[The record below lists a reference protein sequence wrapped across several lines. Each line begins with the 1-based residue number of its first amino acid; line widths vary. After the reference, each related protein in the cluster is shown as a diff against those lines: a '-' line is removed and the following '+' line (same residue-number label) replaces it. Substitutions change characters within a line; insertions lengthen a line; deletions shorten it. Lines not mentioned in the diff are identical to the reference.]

1 MKTDVDPAT
10 GSRQNQQM
18 KLHRILALVS
28 RHLYLY
34 RRSLPRIMEIFYWP
48 FLDLVIWGFI
58 TLYLARAGGHLPGMV
73 TFFLGALILWD
84 MLFRSHQ
91 GITISFLEELW
102 ARNLMN
108 LFASPLK
115 PGEFLAATLLM
126 SLFKV
131 TCVSVVMTL
140 CAIVF
145 YSYNLLQVGLWLI
158 PFVFNLVLLGWTIG
172 VFTTSLI
179 MRFGQEAEV
188 LAWSMVFLFQ
198 PISCV
203 FYPMEV
209 LPPWLRM
216 LAMMNPAAHIF
227 EGLRSVV
234 STGAAPTTILVWAFG
249 LNGLVAAAAITWF
262 YRTFAYCKERGLLV
276 RVGE

>member
-1 MKTDVDPAT
+1 V
-10 GSRQNQQM
+10 
-18 KLHRILALVS
+18 KLHRIIALIV

-58 TLYLARAGGHLPGMV
+58 TLYLIRYQSQIPGFV
-73 TFFLGALILWD
+73 SFFLGALILWD
-84 MLFRSHQ
+84 MLFRSQQ

-115 PGEFLAATLLM
+115 PSEFLAATMAM
-126 SLFKV
+126 SIMKV
-131 TCVSVVMTL
+131 ACVSVVMAV
-140 CAIVF
+140 CAVVF
-145 YSYNLLQVGLWLI
+145 YSYNVLVIGLWLI
-158 PFVFNLVLLGWTIG
+158 PFVLNLVVTGWVIG

-209 LPPWLRM
+209 LPAWMKPI
-216 LAMMNPAAHIF
+216 AMANPAAHIF
-227 EGLRSVV
+227 EGMRMVLA
-234 STGAAPTTILVWAFG
+234 TGDAPLGNLAWAAS
-249 LNGLVAAAAITWF
+249 LNVLLLIGAIAWF
-262 YRTFAYCKERGLLV
+262 YRTFAYCKEQGLLV

>member
-1 MKTDVDPAT
+1 
-10 GSRQNQQM
+10 M
-18 KLHRILALVS
+18 KLHRIIALIV

-58 TLYLARAGGHLPGMV
+58 TTYLARYQSQIPGFV
-73 TFFLGALILWD
+73 TFFLGGLILWD
-84 MLFRSHQ
+84 MLFRSQQ

-115 PGEFLAATLLM
+115 PSEFLTATMAM
-126 SLFKV
+126 SIMKV
-131 TCVSVVMTL
+131 AVVSIVMAVSAL
-140 CAIVF
+140 VF
-145 YSYNLLQVGLWLI
+145 YSYNVFMMGLWLI
-158 PFVFNLVLLGWTIG
+158 PFVLNLVITGWVIG

-188 LAWSMVFLFQ
+188 LAWSMVFMFQ

-209 LPPWLRM
+209 LPAWLKPV
-216 LAMMNPAAHIF
+216 AWANPAAHVF
-227 EGLRSVV
+227 EGMRMVLS
-234 STGAAPTTILVWAFG
+234 SGEAPLTNFAWAAS
-249 LNGLVAAAAITWF
+249 LNVLFLVAAVAWF
-262 YRTFAYCKERGLLV
+262 YRTFAYCKDQGLLV

>member
-1 MKTDVDPAT
+1 
-10 GSRQNQQM
+10 
-18 KLHRILALVS
+18 
-28 RHLYLY
+28 
-34 RRSLPRIMEIFYWP
+34 MEIFYWP

-58 TLYLARAGGHLPGMV
+58 TLYLAKYQTQVPGFV

-84 MLFRSHQ
+84 MLFRSQQ

-115 PGEFLAATLLM
+115 PSEFLAATMAM
-126 SLFKV
+126 SIFKV
-131 TCVSVVMTL
+131 TCVSIVMAV
-140 CAIVF
+140 CALLF
-145 YSYNLLQVGLWLI
+145 YSYNVFTIGLWLI
-158 PFVFNLVLLGWTIG
+158 PFVFNLVVTGWVIG

-203 FYPMEV
+203 FYPMDV
-209 LPPWLRM
+209 LPFWLKPV
-216 LAMMNPAAHIF
+216 AWANPAAHVF
-227 EGLRSVV
+227 EGMRAVLS
-234 STGAAPTTILVWAFG
+234 SGEAPLASLAWALG
-249 LNGLVAAAAITWF
+249 LNGLLLVAAVAWF
-262 YRTFAYCKERGLLV
+262 YRTFAYCKDQGLLV

>member
-1 MKTDVDPAT
+1 MKV
-10 GSRQNQQM
+10 
-18 KLHRILALVS
+18 HRIIALVS

-58 TLYLARAGGHLPGMV
+58 TLYLARFQNQVPGFV

-84 MLFRSHQ
+84 ILFRSQQ
-91 GITISFLEELW
+91 GITISFLEEIW

-115 PGEFLAATLLM
+115 PSEFLAATMVM
-126 SLFKV
+126 SIFKV
-131 TCVSVVMTL
+131 TCVSIVMAV
-140 CAIVF
+140 CAALF
-145 YSYNLLQVGLWLI
+145 YSYNIFMIGVWLL
-158 PFVFNLVLLGWTIG
+158 PFVLNLVVTGWIVG

-203 FYPMEV
+203 FYPVDV
-209 LPPWLRM
+209 LPEWLKM
-216 LAMMNPAAHIF
+216 IAWVNPAAHVF
-227 EGLRSVV
+227 EGMRAVLSTSSRPVV
-234 STGAAPTTILVWAFG
+234 NLLWASG
-249 LNGLVAAAAITWF
+249 LNVLLLVVVIIWF
-262 YRTFAYCKERGLLV
+262 HRTFAYCKEEGLLV

>member
-1 MKTDVDPAT
+1 
-10 GSRQNQQM
+10 M
-18 KLHRILALVS
+18 KLHRILALLA

-58 TLYLARAGGHLPGMV
+58 TIYLARYQSQISGFI

-84 MLFRSHQ
+84 MLFRAQQ

-115 PGEFLAATLLM
+115 PSEFLAATMVM
-126 SLFKV
+126 SIFKV
-131 TCVSVVMTL
+131 TCVSIIMTL
-140 CAIVF
+140 CALLF
-145 YSYNLLQVGLWLI
+145 YSYNVFMMGLWLI
-158 PFVFNLVLLGWTIG
+158 PFVVNLVLTGWVIG

-203 FYPMEV
+203 FYPMDV
-209 LPPWLRM
+209 LPDWLKPV
-216 LAMMNPAAHIF
+216 AWANPAAHIF
-227 EGLRSVV
+227 EGMRAVLGGGGSP
-234 STGAAPTTILVWAFG
+234 SMSLAWAVG
-249 LNGLVAAAAITWF
+249 LNGLLLVAAVGWF
-262 YRTFAYCKERGLLV
+262 YRTFAYCKDQGLLV
-276 RVGE
+276 RIGE

>member
-1 MKTDVDPAT
+1 MKC
-10 GSRQNQQM
+10 
-18 KLHRILALVS
+18 HRIAALVI

-58 TLYLARAGGHLPGMV
+58 TVYLATFQSQLPAVV

-84 MLFRSHQ
+84 VLFRSQQ
-91 GITISFLEELW
+91 GITISFLEEIW

-115 PGEFLAATLLM
+115 PSEFLAATMVM

-131 TCVSVVMTL
+131 TAVSIVMSL
-140 CAIVF
+140 CAWIF
-145 YSYNLLQVGLWLI
+145 YSYNVFIMGAWLT
-158 PFVFNLVLLGWTIG
+158 PFVLNLVLSGWIIG

-203 FYPMEV
+203 FYPMDV
-209 LPPWLRM
+209 LPRWLQGVAM
-216 LAMMNPAAHIF
+216 LNPAAHVF
-227 EGLRSVV
+227 EGMRNVL
-234 STGAAPTTILVWAFG
+234 AAEHAPLVNLGWASG
-249 LNGLVAAAAITWF
+249 LNLFYLAAVVGWF
-262 YRTFAYCKERGLLV
+262 HYTFSLCKERGLLV

>member
-1 MKTDVDPAT
+1 MKV
-10 GSRQNQQM
+10 
-18 KLHRILALVS
+18 HRIIALVS

-58 TLYLARAGGHLPGMV
+58 TLYLARFQNQVPGFV

-84 MLFRSHQ
+84 ILFRSQQ
-91 GITISFLEELW
+91 GITISFLEEIW

-115 PGEFLAATLLM
+115 PSEFLAATMVM
-126 SLFKV
+126 SIFKV
-131 TCVSVVMTL
+131 TCVSIVMAV
-140 CAIVF
+140 CAALF
-145 YSYNLLQVGLWLI
+145 YSYNIFMIGLWLL
-158 PFVFNLVLLGWTIG
+158 PFVLNLVVTGWIVG

-203 FYPMEV
+203 FYPLDV
-209 LPPWLRM
+209 LPEWLKM
-216 LAMMNPAAHIF
+216 IAWVNPAAHVF
-227 EGLRSVV
+227 EGMRAVLSTSSRPVV
-234 STGAAPTTILVWAFG
+234 NLLWASG
-249 LNGLVAAAAITWF
+249 LNVLLLVVVIIWF
-262 YRTFAYCKERGLLV
+262 HRTFAYCKEEGLLV

>member
-1 MKTDVDPAT
+1 
-10 GSRQNQQM
+10 M
-18 KLHRILALVS
+18 KLHRITAIVF

-48 FLDLVIWGFI
+48 FLDLIIWGFI
-58 TLYLARAGGHLPGMV
+58 TLYLARFQTQVPGFV

-84 MLFRSHQ
+84 VLFRSQQ

-102 ARNLMN
+102 SRNLMN

-115 PGEFLAATLLM
+115 PSEFLAATMVM
-126 SLFKV
+126 SIFKV
-131 TCVSVVMTL
+131 VCVSLVMGL
-140 CAIVF
+140 CAWLF
-145 YSYNLLQVGLWLI
+145 YDYSILIVGLWLF
-158 PFVFNLVLLGWTIG
+158 PFVLNLVVTGWIIG

-203 FYPMEV
+203 FYPMDV
-209 LPPWLRM
+209 LPTWLKPV
-216 LAMMNPAAHIF
+216 AWANPAAHVF
-227 EGLRSVV
+227 EGMRGVLSQA
-234 STGAAPTTILVWAFG
+234 GQPLEHLGWAFG
-249 LNGLVAAAAITWF
+249 LNLLFLAAMIAWF
-262 YRTFAYCKERGLLV
+262 HRTFAYCRDQGLLV

>member
-1 MKTDVDPAT
+1 
-10 GSRQNQQM
+10 
-18 KLHRILALVS
+18 
-28 RHLYLY
+28 
-34 RRSLPRIMEIFYWP
+34 
-48 FLDLVIWGFI
+48 VIWGFI
-58 TLYLARAGGHLPGMV
+58 TLYLARYQSQVPGFV

-84 MLFRSHQ
+84 VLFRSQQ

-115 PGEFLAATLLM
+115 PGEFLAATMTM
-126 SLFKV
+126 SVMKV
-131 TCVSVVMTL
+131 TIVSIVMAS
-140 CAIVF
+140 CAILF
-145 YSYNLLQVGLWLI
+145 YSYNILVVGVWLM
-158 PFVFNLVLLGWTIG
+158 PFVLNLVITGWIIG

-209 LPPWLRM
+209 LPKWLQM
-216 LAMMNPAAHIF
+216 IAMANPAAHIF
-227 EGLRSVV
+227 EGMRTVL
-234 STGAAPTTILVWAFG
+234 STGAPPIGNLAWAIC
-249 LNGLVAAAAITWF
+249 LNGALLVGVIAWF
-262 YRTFAYCKERGLLV
+262 YRTVAYCKDQGLLV

>member
-1 MKTDVDPAT
+1 M
-10 GSRQNQQM
+10 RW
-18 KLHRILALVS
+18 HRIFALVA

-58 TLYLARAGGHLPGMV
+58 TLYLARYQNQLPGFV

-115 PGEFLAATLLM
+115 PIEFLASTMLM
-126 SLFKV
+126 SIFKV
-131 TCVSVVMTL
+131 TCVSIVMAL
-140 CAIVF
+140 CALLF
-145 YSYNLLQVGLWLI
+145 YSYNVLVIGVWLL
-158 PFVFNLVLLGWTIG
+158 PFVLNLVLTGWVIG

-203 FYPMEV
+203 FYPMDV
-209 LPPWLRM
+209 LPVWLKPVA
-216 LAMMNPAAHIF
+216 LANPAAHIF
-227 EGLRSVV
+227 EGMRAVL
-234 STGAAPTTILVWAFG
+234 GAEGAPGKNLVWAMG
-249 LNGLVAAAAITWF
+249 LNALLLAAAVGWF
-262 YRTFAYCKERGLLV
+262 YRTFAYCREHGLLV

>member
-1 MKTDVDPAT
+1 
-10 GSRQNQQM
+10 M
-18 KLHRILALVS
+18 KLHRITALIV

-58 TLYLARAGGHLPGMV
+58 TLYLAKYQTQVPGFV

-84 MLFRSHQ
+84 MLFRSQQ

-115 PGEFLAATLLM
+115 PSEFLAATMAM
-126 SLFKV
+126 SIFKV
-131 TCVSVVMTL
+131 TCVSIVMAV
-140 CAIVF
+140 CALLF
-145 YSYNLLQVGLWLI
+145 YSYNVLAIGLWLI
-158 PFVFNLVLLGWTIG
+158 PFVFNLVITGWVIG

-209 LPPWLRM
+209 LPGWLK
-216 LAMMNPAAHIF
+216 LVAWANPAAHVF
-227 EGLRSVV
+227 EGMRAVLS
-234 STGAAPTTILVWAFG
+234 SGEAPLTNLAWAVG
-249 LNGLVAAAAITWF
+249 LNALLLVAVVAWF
-262 YRTFAYCKERGLLV
+262 YRTFAYCKDQGLLV